1 MKRTLISILIMLFAV
16 SMLVAQAKADHKGH
30 KAQMEEHDCGKGHA
44 MNRDCGKGH
53 AMNRDGGHER
63 PGMGMCQQLKLN
75 PEQRQKIKTL
85 HESHQKLANTVR
97 AEIKNLKI
105 DLRNAIENDQFSQA
119 RAIQKQIADK
129 RLQIAD
135 ARLNLMES
143 VIKELTAEQREAFR
157 KMRPMMG
164 RGGEMFGGRHRR
176 EGGDRQG
183 RGMDD
188 CDCDCEDC
196 H

>member
-1 MKRTLISILIMLFAV
+1 MKRTLVSILIMLFAV
-16 SMLVAQAKADHKGH
+16 SMLIAQAKADHKGH
-30 KAQMEEHDCGKGHA
+30 KTQMEEHGCGKS
-44 MNRDCGKGH
+44 H
-53 AMNRDGGHER
+53 AMNRDGCQER
-63 PGMGMCQQLKLN
+63 PGMGMWQQLKLN

-105 DLRNAIENDQFSQA
+105 DLRNAIENDKFTQA

-143 VIKELTAEQREAFR
+143 VIKELTAEQREALR

-164 RGGEMFGGRHRR
+164 RGGEMFGGCHQRK
-176 EGGDRQG
+176 GGTRQG
-183 RGMDD
+183 CGMGDSD
-188 CDCDCEDC
+188 GNCEDC